1 MEAPLRPL
9 PPVFYQ
15 RPVLEVAPALLGSLF
30 IRRSDRHLLV
40 GRVVEVEAYREDDPA
55 SHSYRRRTERNEVM
69 FGPGGHLY
77 VYFTYGMHFCAN
89 VVTGPEDRGEAVLLR
104 AVEPLWGIDAMAD
117 RRYGR
122 RRLETRKEL
131 LDLTAGPA
139 RLCEAFGLGRK
150 DNGRSLQGPEV
161 FLAKGQIGTG
171 EEIVASTRIGVSDG
185 KEKKWRW
192 YLGGNPW
199 VSR

>member
-1 MEAPLRPL
+1 MVPPLQPF

-15 RPVLEVAPALLGSLF
+15 RPVLEVAPALMGAFFS
-30 IRRSDRHLLV
+30 RRIGRHLMV
-40 GRVVEVEAYREDDPA
+40 GRIVEVEAYREDDPA

-69 FGPGGHLY
+69 FGLGGHLY

-89 VVTGPEDRGEAVLLR
+89 VVTGPVDRGEAVLLR
-104 AVEPLWGIDAMAD
+104 AIEPLWGIDEMAE

-122 RRLETRKEL
+122 RRMETRKEL
-131 LDLTAGPA
+131 LGLTSGPA

-161 FLAKGQIGTG
+161 FLAKGV
-171 EEIVASTRIGVSDG
+171 EENADRVRTSTRIGVTEG
-185 KEKKWRW
+185 KDKKWRW
-192 YLGGNPW
+192 YFEDNPW
-199 VSR
+199 VSH